1 MVRKITYFDRKKM
14 FEAREKGLSDAQ
26 IKAQFGIKDKRT
38 LDRAMKLAQQE
49 QQTSVVRLQIL
60 KDALADHL
68 GEIRSL
74 IEGWLGHLRV
84 PLPREI
90 REHTLSPASDLEN
103 YPLFGSLREHL
114 PVPTLWRDYSI
125 WANKVNEYV
134 NLCKKVIEQCSQE
147 VGKWE
152 GVRRTTDSFARP
164 ILELLNNKIEGKTV
178 KNHKFERKQYFKE
191 ESGERMLDFETL
203 TVDGHEV
210 LEATRALAYTD
221 QYKALSDRIL
231 KSEMANNLVVMFGEL
246 KALEPKIRASLSEV
260 LLKRDYIMYTCRF
273 CPGQP
278 RLSR

>member
-49 QQTSVVRLQIL
+49 QQISVVRLQIL

-74 IEGWLGHLRV
+74 IEEWLGHLRV
-84 PLPREI
+84 PLPGEI
-90 REHTLSPASDLEN
+90 RELTLSPASDLEN

-114 PVPTLWRDYSI
+114 PVPTLWRAYSI

-134 NLCKKVIEQCSQE
+134 NLCKKVTEQCSQE
-147 VGKWE
+147 VGKLE

-273 CPGQP
+273 CPGQT

>member
-49 QQTSVVRLQIL
+49 QQISVVRLQIL
-60 KDALADHL
+60 KDALVDHL

-74 IEGWLGHLRV
+74 IEEWLGHLRV
-84 PLPREI
+84 PLPGEI
-90 REHTLSPASDLEN
+90 RELTLSPASDLEN

-114 PVPTLWRDYSI
+114 PVPTLWRAYSI

-134 NLCKKVIEQCSQE
+134 NLCKKVTEQCSQE
-147 VGKWE
+147 VGKLE

-231 KSEMANNLVVMFGEL
+231 KSEIANNLVVMFGEL
-246 KALEPKIRASLSEV
+246 KALEPKIQASLWEA

-273 CPGQP
+273 CPG
-278 RLSR
+278 

>member
-49 QQTSVVRLQIL
+49 QQISVVRLQIL
-60 KDALADHL
+60 KDALVDHL

-74 IEGWLGHLRV
+74 IEEWLGHLRV
-84 PLPREI
+84 PLPGEI
-90 REHTLSPASDLEN
+90 RELTLSPASDLEN

-114 PVPTLWRDYSI
+114 PVPTLWRAYSI

-134 NLCKKVIEQCSQE
+134 NLCKKVTEQCSQE
-147 VGKWE
+147 VGKLE

-231 KSEMANNLVVMFGEL
+231 KSELANNLVVMFGEL

>member
-49 QQTSVVRLQIL
+49 QQISVVRLQIL
-60 KDALADHL
+60 KDALVDHL

-74 IEGWLGHLRV
+74 IEEWLGHLRV
-84 PLPREI
+84 PLPGEI
-90 REHTLSPASDLEN
+90 RELTLSPASDLEN

-114 PVPTLWRDYSI
+114 PVPTLWRAYSI

-134 NLCKKVIEQCSQE
+134 NLCKKVTEQCSQE
-147 VGKWE
+147 VGKLE

-273 CPGQP
+273 CPGQT

>member
-49 QQTSVVRLQIL
+49 QQISVVRLQIL
-60 KDALADHL
+60 KDALVDHL

-74 IEGWLGHLRV
+74 IEEWLGHLRV
-84 PLPREI
+84 PLPGEI
-90 REHTLSPASDLEN
+90 RELTLSPASDLEN

-114 PVPTLWRDYSI
+114 PVPTLWRAYSI

-134 NLCKKVIEQCSQE
+134 NLCKKVTEQCSQE
-147 VGKWE
+147 VGKLE

-273 CPGQP
+273 CPG
-278 RLSR
+278 

>member
-1 MVRKITYFDRKKM
+1 MVKKITYFDRKKM

-49 QQTSVVRLQIL
+49 QQISVVRLQIL
-60 KDALADHL
+60 KDALVDHL

-74 IEGWLGHLRV
+74 IEEWLGHLRV
-84 PLPREI
+84 PLPGEI
-90 REHTLSPASDLEN
+90 RELTLSPASDLEN

-114 PVPTLWRDYSI
+114 PVPTLWRAYSI

-134 NLCKKVIEQCSQE
+134 NLCKKVTEQCSQE
-147 VGKWE
+147 VGKLE

-273 CPGQP
+273 CPG
-278 RLSR
+278 

>member
-1 MVRKITYFDRKKM
+1 M
-14 FEAREKGLSDAQ
+14 
-26 IKAQFGIKDKRT
+26 
-38 LDRAMKLAQQE
+38 
-49 QQTSVVRLQIL
+49 
-60 KDALADHL
+60 
-68 GEIRSL
+68 
-74 IEGWLGHLRV
+74 
-84 PLPREI
+84 
-90 REHTLSPASDLEN
+90 
-103 YPLFGSLREHL
+103 
-114 PVPTLWRDYSI
+114 
-125 WANKVNEYV
+125 
-134 NLCKKVIEQCSQE
+134 
-147 VGKWE
+147 E

-273 CPGQP
+273 CPGQT